1 MKSPGSAIAN
11 RCTAIN
17 TPAGVAIVVTVMV
30 LWLLN
35 RPAKALPTMIRL
47 GYSNCAACHISP
59 QGGGLLNPY
68 GRSIDQAQSLQ
79 GGDYHPSER
88 PFVKWLS
95 WGGRITQDV
104 RTVTQGQISSVTDE
118 PMLDTLRARFMY
130 RNATE
135 LGKGFRLSAVI
146 NGENESSK
154 RAALSYEPPIKPQ
167 EVYVTSALL
176 SYRPKDTLEFEVGRD
191 ALPTGINLPDQSY
204 LFHAH
209 NRIGYYDAPLQAK
222 LFWWGK
228 RYQIMPYAFAPG
240 GPEPSGERESGGGSL
255 AEFDVLGK
263 GKTVVGVNALHG
275 NSRNVHRTLVGPYVR
290 LGFGPWGILAEHD
303 ITDRKLTNPAV
314 TFQQHASYAQVFW
327 YPREWLI
334 ASLIGEQLQ
343 TQRPFREHLIGGR
356 FEMASRLSSH
366 VTLGITTRLE
376 RNYATG
382 KLSRSV
388 ALQLALKTVN

>member
-1 MKSPGSAIAN
+1 MRKQAS
-11 RCTAIN
+11 
-17 TPAGVAIVVTVMV
+17 VAAVAAVLV
-30 LWLLN
+30 LWVLN
-35 RPAKALPTMIRL
+35 RPARALPTMIRL

-68 GRSIDQAQSLQ
+68 GRGIDQAQSLQ
-79 GGDYHPSER
+79 GGDYQPSEKR
-88 PFVKWLS
+88 FVKWLS

-104 RTVTQGQISSVTDE
+104 RTVTQGQVSSLTNE
-118 PMLDTLRARFMY
+118 PVLDTLRARFMY

-135 LGKGFRLSAVI
+135 LGKGFRLSAVVT
-146 NGENESSK
+146 GENESSK
-154 RAALSYEPPIKPQ
+154 RPALNYEPAIKPR
-167 EVYVTSALL
+167 EIYLTSALL
-176 SYRPKDTLEFEVGRD
+176 SYRAKSTLEFAVGRD
-191 ALPTGINLPDQSY
+191 QLPTGINLPDLTY

-209 NRIGYYDAPLQAK
+209 NRVGYYDAPLQAK

-263 GKTVVGVNALHG
+263 GKTVAGVNALHG
-275 NSRNVHRTLVGPYVR
+275 SGRNVNRTLVGPYVR

-303 ITDRKLTNPAV
+303 ITNRKLAGSST
-314 TFQQHASYAQVFW
+314 TFQQHASFAEVFW
-327 YPREWLI
+327 YPKEWLV

-343 TQRPFREHLIGGR
+343 TQKPFREHLIGGR
-356 FEMASRLSSH
+356 FEMSSRLSNH
-366 VTLGITTRLE
+366 VTLGIMTRLE
-376 RNYATG
+376 RNYVTG
-382 KLSRSV
+382 KQARSV

>member
-1 MKSPGSAIAN
+1 MKKQ
-11 RCTAIN
+11 
-17 TPAGVAIVVTVMV
+17 AGVAAVAAVLV
-30 LWLLN
+30 LWVLN

-68 GRSIDQAQSLQ
+68 GRGIDQAQSLQ
-79 GGDYHPSER
+79 GGDYKPSEKH
-88 PFVKWLS
+88 FVKWLS

-104 RTVTQGQISSVTDE
+104 RSVTQGQVGSVTNE
-118 PMLDTLRARFMY
+118 PVLDTLRARFMY

-135 LGKGFRLSAVI
+135 LGKGFRLSAVVT
-146 NGENESSK
+146 GENESSK
-154 RAALSYEPPIKPQ
+154 RPALSYEPPIKPRAI
-167 EVYVTSALL
+167 YVSSALL
-176 SYRPKDTLEFEVGRD
+176 SYRAKDTLEFAVGRD
-191 ALPTGINLPDQSY
+191 PLPTGINLPDLTY

-209 NRIGYYDAPLQAK
+209 NRVGYYDAPLQAK
-222 LFWWGK
+222 VFWWGK
-228 RYQIMPYAFAPG
+228 RYQITPYAFAPG

-255 AEFDVLGK
+255 AEFDVFGK
-263 GKTVVGVNALHG
+263 GKTVAGVNALHG
-275 NSRNVHRTLVGPYVR
+275 SSRNVNRTLIGSYVR

-303 ITDRKLTNPAV
+303 ITNRKLAGSST

-327 YPREWLI
+327 YPKEWLL

-356 FEMASRLSSH
+356 FEMSSRLSNH
-366 VTLGITTRLE
+366 VTLGIMTRLE
-376 RNYATG
+376 RNYVTG
-382 KLSRSV
+382 KQSRSV

>member
-1 MKSPGSAIAN
+1 MRKQASVAAVAAIL
-11 RCTAIN
+11 
-17 TPAGVAIVVTVMV
+17 V
-30 LWLLN
+30 LWVLN

-68 GRSIDQAQSLQ
+68 GRGIDQAQSLQ
-79 GGDYHPSER
+79 GGDYQPSEKR
-88 PFVKWLS
+88 FVKWLS

-104 RTVTQGQISSVTDE
+104 RSVTQGQVSSITNE
-118 PMLDTLRARFMY
+118 PVLDTLRARFMY

-135 LGKGFRLSAVI
+135 LGKGFRLSAVVT
-146 NGENESSK
+146 GENESSK
-154 RAALSYEPPIKPQ
+154 RPELSYEPPIKPR
-167 EVYVTSALL
+167 EIYVTSALL
-176 SYRPKDTLEFEVGRD
+176 SYRPTGTLEFAVGRD
-191 ALPTGINLPDQSY
+191 QLPTGINLPDLTY
-204 LFHAH
+204 LFHTH
-209 NRIGYYDAPLQAK
+209 NRVGYYDAPLQAK

-228 RYQIMPYAFAPG
+228 RYQITPYAFAPG

-275 NSRNVHRTLVGPYVR
+275 SSRNVNRTLVGPYVR

-303 ITDRKLTNPAV
+303 ITNRKLAGSST
-314 TFQQHASYAQVFW
+314 TFQQHASFAQLFW
-327 YPREWLI
+327 YPQEWLV

-343 TQRPFREHLIGGR
+343 TQRPFRERRIGGR
-356 FEMASRLSSH
+356 FEMSSRLSNH
-366 VTLGITTRLE
+366 VTLGIMTRLE
-376 RNYATG
+376 RNYVTG
-382 KLSRSV
+382 KQSRSV